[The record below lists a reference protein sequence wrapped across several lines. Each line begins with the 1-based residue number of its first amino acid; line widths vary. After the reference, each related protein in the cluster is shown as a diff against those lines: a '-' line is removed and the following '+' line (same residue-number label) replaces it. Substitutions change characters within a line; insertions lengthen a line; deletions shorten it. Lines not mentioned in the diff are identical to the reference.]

1 MKQTLTAFISGLL
14 FGLGLLLAGMAN
26 PAKVQDF
33 LDITGAWDPSLAFVM
48 LGAIV
53 IGWIAFNIA
62 AKRENSLLNLTM
74 HLPTAKHL
82 DKRLMLGSTAF
93 GVGWGLAGICP
104 GPALV
109 LVGAGNTKGMLFALA
124 MIVGMVIFELVE
136 IQRLRHTK

>member
-48 LGAIV
+48 LGAIM

-82 DKRLMLGSTAF
+82 DKRLILGSAAF

>member
-1 MKQTLTAFISGLL
+1 MKQTLTAFTSGLL

-48 LGAIV
+48 LGAIM

-62 AKRENSLLNLTM
+62 AKRDNSLLNLTM

-82 DKRLMLGSTAF
+82 DKRLVLGSTAF